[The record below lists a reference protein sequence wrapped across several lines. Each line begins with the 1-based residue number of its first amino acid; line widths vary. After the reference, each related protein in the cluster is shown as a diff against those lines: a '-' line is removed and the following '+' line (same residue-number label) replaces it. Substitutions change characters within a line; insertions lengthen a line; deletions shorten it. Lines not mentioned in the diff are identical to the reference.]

1 MSRLPEVLRQYPQ
14 PTTVGGPK
22 AELKAR
28 EATLPPRAIPAMQE
42 VGFFAHTI
50 QGEAKTFTVLAGE
63 GAAVPTEGWV
73 KLQKVTRFQR
83 ASLTVPEGYDPY
95 VLTVP
100 IMFDAIALAKNRP
113 NVEEDIET
121 LEWMAGRAAH
131 GEPVGPPPQVSVYS
145 TDSNGNLTSLIPKQF
160 QTVHGS
166 SQQWYLGPIAFDAN
180 PLKASRAV
188 AQQRGITPGDRLRQL
203 ATVTLT
209 EIVVT
214 SSAIQEERKA
224 REEVKGKF
232 KTVYTT
238 GTVNTIRRVALSV
251 GSPESWNEILAA
263 NQNVT
268 TNPDRTLRN
277 HTKIKV
283 PLAVYRQ
290 VAR

>member
-1 MSRLPEVLRQYPQ
+1 MSPLPEVLRQYPQ
-14 PTTVGGPK
+14 PITAGGPK
-22 AELKAR
+22 AEHTALER
-28 EATLPPRAIPAMQE
+28 SLPPRAIPAIQE

-63 GAAVPTEGWV
+63 GAAIPTEGWP
-73 KLQKVTRFQR
+73 KIQKVVRFQR

-100 IMFDAIALAKNRP
+100 VLFDAVALARERP
-113 NVEEDIET
+113 NVEEDIRT
-121 LEWMAGRAAH
+121 LEWMAGRAPH

-145 TDSNGNLTSLIPKQF
+145 TDSAGNLTSLVPKQF
-160 QTVHGS
+160 QTVHGR
-166 SQQWYLGPIAFDAN
+166 SQQWYLTGIEFDAN
-180 PLKASRAV
+180 PEKASRAV
-188 AQQRGITPGDRLRQL
+188 AQQRNITPGDRIRQL

-214 SSAIQEERKA
+214 SSAVQEERKA
-224 REEVKGKF
+224 REEVKGQF
-232 KTVYTT
+232 KVVYTT
-238 GTVNTIRRVALSV
+238 STVNTIKKVALNV

-268 TNPDRTLRN
+268 TNPDRKLRD